1 MAKVEKFEDVV
12 NETKTEIVEKK
23 ESFLKR
29 AKRRISDAGT
39 DVKLFVQRNKKKIA
53 VSAGVT
59 AGALGAAFILDKLNI
74 DPGNLFHRN
83 GSDDYIGESEET
95 FETGETESP
104 VETTNE

>member
-23 ESFLKR
+23 ESFLKNM
-29 AKRRISDAGT
+29 KRRISDAGT

-53 VSAGVT
+53 AGAGV
-59 AGALGAAFILDKLNI
+59 AVGALGAAVILDKLNI

-83 GSDDYIGESEET
+83 GSDDYIGESDET